1 MNRRII
7 SAASRA
13 GGSDDSPVQ
22 AIDLTPMLDVVFI
35 LLIFFIVTASFVK
48 LPGPEVELTEALSA
62 VARKPAMLV
71 AIDQYDVIWMDKSPL
86 TDNRVKFALAR
97 LQAENP
103 RGSLVIQVDNR
114 ASIGRL
120 ALVSEMAGQ
129 LGIDDISVSTLNE

>member
-7 SAASRA
+7 SAASSA
-13 GGSDDSPVQ
+13 EGGDNSPVQ

-48 LPGPEVELTEALSA
+48 LPGPEVDRTEALSA
-62 VARKPAMLV
+62 VATKPDILV
-71 AIDQYDVIWMDKSPL
+71 AIDQHDVIWMDKSPL
-86 TDNRVKFALAR
+86 ADNRIKFALAR

-120 ALVSEMAGQ
+120 GLVSNLAKQ
-129 LGIDDISVSTLNE
+129 LGIHDISVSTLNN

>member
-7 SAASRA
+7 SAVSSAE
-13 GGSDDSPVQ
+13 GGDNSPVQ

-48 LPGPEVELTEALSA
+48 LPGPEVDRTEALSA
-62 VARKPAMLV
+62 VATKPAILV
-71 AIDQYDVIWMDKSPL
+71 AIDQQDVIWMDKSPL
-86 TDNRVKFALAR
+86 ADNRIKFALAR

-120 ALVSEMAGQ
+120 GLVSNLAKQ
-129 LGIDDISVSTLNE
+129 LGIHDISVSTLNN

>member
-13 GGSDDSPVQ
+13 EGGDDSPVQ

-48 LPGPEVELTEALSA
+48 LPGPEVERTEALSA
-62 VARKPAMLV
+62 VARKPAILV
-71 AIDQYDVIWMDKSPL
+71 AIDQHDVIWMDKSPL

-97 LQAENP
+97 LQSENP

-120 ALVSEMAGQ
+120 ALVSDLAGQ
-129 LGIDDISVSTLNE
+129 LGISDISVSTLND

>member
-7 SAASRA
+7 SAASSA
-13 GGSDDSPVQ
+13 EGGDNSPVQ

-48 LPGPEVELTEALSA
+48 LPGPEVDRTEALSA
-62 VARKPAMLV
+62 VATKPAILV
-71 AIDQYDVIWMDKSPL
+71 AIDQHDVIWMDKSPL
-86 TDNRVKFALAR
+86 ADNRIKFALAR

-120 ALVSEMAGQ
+120 GLVSNLAKQ
-129 LGIDDISVSTLNE
+129 LGIHDISVSTLNN

>member
-13 GGSDDSPVQ
+13 GDGDDSPVQ

-48 LPGPEVELTEALSA
+48 LPGPEVERTEALSA
-62 VARKPAMLV
+62 VARKPAILV
-71 AIDQYDVIWMDKSPL
+71 AIDQHDVIWMDKSAL

-120 ALVSEMAGQ
+120 ALVSDLAGQ
-129 LGIDDISVSTLNE
+129 LGIRDISVSTLND

>member
-13 GGSDDSPVQ
+13 ESGDDSPVQ

-48 LPGPEVELTEALSA
+48 LPGPEVERTETLSG
-62 VARKPAMLV
+62 VAKKPAIIV
-71 AIDQYDVIWMDKSPL
+71 AIDQHDVIWMDKSPL
-86 TDNRVKFALAR
+86 TDNQIKFTLAR

-120 ALVSEMAGQ
+120 GLVSDVAGQ
-129 LGIDDISVSTLNE
+129 LGINDISVSTLND

>member
-7 SAASRA
+7 SAASSA
-13 GGSDDSPVQ
+13 EGGDNSPVQ

-48 LPGPEVELTEALSA
+48 LPGPEVDRTKALSA
-62 VARKPAMLV
+62 VAMKPAILV
-71 AIDQYDVIWMDKSPL
+71 AIDQHDVIWMDKSPL
-86 TDNRVKFALAR
+86 ADNRIKFALAR

-120 ALVSEMAGQ
+120 GLVSNLAKQ
-129 LGIDDISVSTLNE
+129 LGIHDISVSTLNN

>member
-7 SAASRA
+7 SAVSSAE
-13 GGSDDSPVQ
+13 GGDNSPVQ

-48 LPGPEVELTEALSA
+48 LPGPEVDRTEALSA
-62 VARKPAMLV
+62 VATKPAILV
-71 AIDQYDVIWMDKSPL
+71 AIDQHDVIWMDKSPL
-86 TDNRVKFALAR
+86 ADNRIKFALAR

-120 ALVSEMAGQ
+120 GLVSNLAKQ
-129 LGIDDISVSTLNE
+129 LGIHDISVSTLNN

>member
-1 MNRRII
+1 MSRRII
-7 SAASRA
+7 SQASRSA
-13 GGSDDSPVQ
+13 GSDDTPVQ

-48 LPGPEVELTEALSA
+48 LPGPEVALVDALSA
-62 VARKPAMLV
+62 EAKKPAILV

-86 TDNRVKFALAR
+86 ADNRIKFALAR

-103 RGSLVIQVDNR
+103 RGSLVIQVDKR

-120 ALVSEMAGQ
+120 ALVSDLAGQ
-129 LGIDDISVSTLNE
+129 LGISDISVSTLND

>member
-13 GGSDDSPVQ
+13 EGGDDSPVQ

-48 LPGPEVELTEALSA
+48 LPGPEVERTEALSA
-62 VARKPAMLV
+62 VATKPAILV
-71 AIDQYDVIWMDKSPL
+71 AIDQHDVIWMDKSPL
-86 TDNRVKFALAR
+86 TDSRVKFALAR

-120 ALVSEMAGQ
+120 ALVSDLAGQ
-129 LGIDDISVSTLNE
+129 LGISDISVSTLND

>member
-13 GGSDDSPVQ
+13 EGSDDSPVQ
-22 AIDLTPMLDVVFI
+22 TIDLTPMLDVVFI

-48 LPGPEVELTEALSA
+48 LPGPEVDRTEALSA
-62 VARKPAMLV
+62 VARKPAILV
-71 AIDQYDVIWMDKSPL
+71 AIDQHDVIWMDKSAL
-86 TDNRVKFALAR
+86 TDNQVKFALAR

-103 RGSLVIQVDNR
+103 RGGLVIQVDNR

-120 ALVSEMAGQ
+120 ALVSDLAGQ
-129 LGIDDISVSTLNE
+129 LGISDISVSALND

>member
-62 VARKPAMLV
+62 VAKKPAMLV
-71 AIDQYDVIWMDKSPL
+71 AIDQHDVIWMDKSPL

>member
-1 MNRRII
+1 MSRRII
-7 SAASRA
+7 SETSRSA
-13 GGSDDSPVQ
+13 GSDDTPVQ

-48 LPGPEVELTEALSA
+48 LPGPEVALVDALSA
-62 VARKPAMLV
+62 EAKKPAILV

-86 TDNRVKFALAR
+86 ADNRIKFALAR

-103 RGSLVIQVDNR
+103 RGSLVIQVDKR

-120 ALVSEMAGQ
+120 ALVSDLAGQ
-129 LGIDDISVSTLNE
+129 LGISDISVSTLND

>member
-13 GGSDDSPVQ
+13 EGGEDSPVQ

-48 LPGPEVELTEALSA
+48 LPGPEVERTEALSA
-62 VARKPAMLV
+62 VATKPAILV
-71 AIDQYDVIWMDKSPL
+71 AIDQHDVIWMDKSAL

-120 ALVSEMAGQ
+120 ALVSGLAGQ
-129 LGIDDISVSTLNE
+129 LGISDISVSTLND

>member
-7 SAASRA
+7 SAASSA
-13 GGSDDSPVQ
+13 EGGDNSSVQ

-48 LPGPEVELTEALSA
+48 LPGPEVDRTEALSA
-62 VARKPAMLV
+62 VATKPAILV
-71 AIDQYDVIWMDKSPL
+71 AIDQHDVIWMDKSPL
-86 TDNRVKFALAR
+86 TDNRIKFALAR

-120 ALVSEMAGQ
+120 GLVSNLAKQ
-129 LGIDDISVSTLNE
+129 LGIHDISVSTLND

>member
-13 GGSDDSPVQ
+13 EGGDDSPVQ

-48 LPGPEVELTEALSA
+48 LPGLEVERTEALSA
-62 VARKPAMLV
+62 AATKPAILV
-71 AIDQYDVIWMDKSPL
+71 AIDQHDVIWMDKSPL
-86 TDNRVKFALAR
+86 PDNRIKFALAR

-120 ALVSEMAGQ
+120 GLVSNLAKQ
-129 LGIDDISVSTLNE
+129 LGIHDISVSTFND

>member
-1 MNRRII
+1 MSRRII
-7 SAASRA
+7 SAATRT
-13 GGSDDSPVQ
+13 GSSDESLQ

-71 AIDQYDVIWMDKSPL
+71 AIDQHDVIWMDKSPL

>member
-7 SAASRA
+7 SAASSA
-13 GGSDDSPVQ
+13 EGGDNSPVQ

-48 LPGPEVELTEALSA
+48 LPGPEVDRTEALSA
-62 VARKPAMLV
+62 VATKPAILV
-71 AIDQYDVIWMDKSPL
+71 AIDQQDVIWMDKSPL
-86 TDNRVKFALAR
+86 ADNRIKFALAR

-120 ALVSEMAGQ
+120 GLVSNLAKQ
-129 LGIDDISVSTLNE
+129 LGIHDISVSTLNN

>member
-13 GGSDDSPVQ
+13 EGGEDSPVQ

-48 LPGPEVELTEALSA
+48 LPGPEVERTEALSA
-62 VARKPAMLV
+62 VATKPAILV
-71 AIDQYDVIWMDKSPL
+71 AIDQHDVIWMDKSAL

-120 ALVSEMAGQ
+120 ALVSDLAGQ
-129 LGIDDISVSTLNE
+129 LGISDISVSTLND

>member
-1 MNRRII
+1 MSRRII

-13 GGSDDSPVQ
+13 EGGDDSPVQ
-22 AIDLTPMLDVVFI
+22 AVDLTPMLDVVFI

-48 LPGPEVELTEALSA
+48 LPGPEVERTEALSA
-62 VARKPAMLV
+62 VATKPAILV
-71 AIDQYDVIWMDKSPL
+71 AIDQHDVIWMDKSPL

-120 ALVSEMAGQ
+120 ALVSDLAGQ
-129 LGIDDISVSTLNE
+129 LGISDISVSTLND

>member
-7 SAASRA
+7 SAATRA
-13 GGSDDSPVQ
+13 GAGDDSPVQ

-48 LPGPEVELTEALSA
+48 LPGPEVERTEALSA
-62 VARKPAMLV
+62 LARKPAILV
-71 AIDQYDVIWMDKSPL
+71 AIDQHNVIWMDKSPL
-86 TDNRVKFALAR
+86 ADNRVKFALAR
-97 LQAENP
+97 LLAENP

-120 ALVSEMAGQ
+120 ALVSDLATQ
-129 LGIDDISVSTLNE
+129 LGISDISVSTLND